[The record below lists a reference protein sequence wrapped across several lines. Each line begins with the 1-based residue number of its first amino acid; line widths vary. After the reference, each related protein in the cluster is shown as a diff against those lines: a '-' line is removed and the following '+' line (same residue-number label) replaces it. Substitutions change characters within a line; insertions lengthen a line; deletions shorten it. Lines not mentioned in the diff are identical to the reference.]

1 VLLLGAVI
9 LAKFVLHGPVNGRSL
24 YLSVTHAARGDSH
37 FNDDP
42 IRRCQPTRVAREW
55 LCAVDELEGSS
66 EGVYLV
72 RVHGDDSCWEGLTTI
87 PGGGLPRRIHGCVH
101 LREELF

>member
-1 VLLLGAVI
+1 LLGAII

-37 FNDDP
+37 LSDDP
-42 IRRCQPTRVAREW
+42 IRRCEATRVAREW
-55 LCAVDELEGSS
+55 LCAVDESAGSS
-66 EGVYLV
+66 EGVYRV
-72 RVHGDDSCWEGLTTI
+72 RVHRGDSCWEGVATI
-87 PGGGLPRRIHGCVH
+87 PGGGLPRRIKGCVH